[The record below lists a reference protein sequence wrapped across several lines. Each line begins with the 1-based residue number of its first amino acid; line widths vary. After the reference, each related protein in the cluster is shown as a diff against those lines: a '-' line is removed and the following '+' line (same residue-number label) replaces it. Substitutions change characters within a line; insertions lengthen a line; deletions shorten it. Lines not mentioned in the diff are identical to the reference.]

1 MARLSAASFGSVLRA
16 AQGASRVADL
26 LTQLLQIA
34 GEGGFGRIGEVAA
47 AQPIRA
53 ALHAGAEIVFVHAV
67 ERAAQLGGSRRLR
80 GRELARRV
88 AHLLREARQVVGHL
102 LAIVDHLVD
111 FLGGRVVR
119 LLAGGASG
127 ILLRHQV
134 AHVIRLLL
142 LLGRQLIGRLGHRV
156 EAAGGVLLL
165 HAAQQVGGFAQ
176 AVGGA
181 AGIGR
186 AGALRGGA
194 PHVVVGLAQA
204 VERLLGRLLAAVG
217 GLLGGLLADCCRRCR
232 SGPAA
237 VAQLARLSADCPD

>member
-1 MARLSAASFGSVLRA
+1 MLSV
-16 AQGASRVADL
+16 AQSASRVADL
-26 LTQLLQIA
+26 LAQLLQVA
-34 GEGGFGRIGEVAA
+34 GEGGFERIGEVAGT
-47 AQPIRA
+47 QPIRA
-53 ALHAGAEIVFVHAV
+53 ALHASAEIVFVHAF
-67 ERAAQLGGSRRLR
+67 ERAPQLAGSRRLR
-80 GRELARRV
+80 GRELARRG
-88 AHLLREARQVVGHL
+88 AHLLGEARQVIGHL
-102 LAIVDHLVD
+102 LAIVDHFVD

-119 LLAGGASG
+119 RLAGGASG

-142 LLGRQLIGRLGHRV
+142 LPGRQLIGRLGHRV

-165 HAAQQVGGFAQ
+165 HAAKQVGGFAQ

-186 AGALRGGA
+186 AGILGDGA

-217 GLLGGLLADCCRRCR
+217 GLVRGLLGIAQAL
-232 SGPAA
+232 AA
-237 VAQLARLSADCPD
+237 VAGRPLRLPD